1 MRSVLVCVGI
11 ATILLASGCKRAE
24 PPKTPNLPIPQCK
37 EIPPEGVK
45 SFTRLVH
52 AMDRAGDLPAVTQT
66 FLEYRK
72 AVEAQLAKRDPALVQ
87 KLKPV
92 LDKAFSQD
100 TLRARAACGFA
111 SIAAKGGAVRAIDT
125 WSMSPDMHAVNVS
138 IWNRAPVPSEED
150 PVPNTPKRLERMR
163 DIYTAMALEQVQV
176 NRNAGLGPEPAALVA
191 ALDAAVLSLPAAAPK
206 ERIDRQILLDK
217 WLVPALVKTSDD
229 DIETF
234 MNFAESPTGADYY
247 VALAAAYDF
256 RNGDWYSQ
264 LYQHMREAAAPGE
277 LPGGAPGGKDAVIA
291 QARAL
296 LVNVG
301 TQPAAAQALAM
312 LQEVE
317 RIDPRNALV
326 RRLVG
331 EAAIKS
337 APPMPLRQ
345 DQLRAVIDAPS
356 YYVAEQE
363 LNKALELAPDD
374 ADALMWLGRLRY
386 LQGRDAEAG
395 PLYQRAGEI
404 NEEHPY
410 LNLFNADLIF
420 ESGDYSKAMRY
431 YQAALAKPEGLPF
444 VYDTTMAHLMSA
456 MRRGNRA
463 ADFPRVAD
471 AFLAQ
476 HPEYWNVRLDYADF
490 LMATPGIKSDRIVAV
505 VDPVP
510 DTWLPARKFAVL
522 SAALVRKSTERVDK
536 KSKAPVGDSLAAMK
550 RAITLNPDPATLSE
564 AICRAGA
571 DDKIAQL
578 YVDAS
583 PNPKSMATALTVCSL
598 RWQRIDV
605 LRVIS
610 AGADPIALGRPQPSL
625 FGDTPLC
632 YAAAIKN
639 VKGFV
644 ALAKLQV
651 NPGQRCN
658 DGNSVSERLSRMAY
672 GGDPAIAQMQ
682 SVLMRFYRKP

>member
-1 MRSVLVCVGI
+1 
-11 ATILLASGCKRAE
+11 
-24 PPKTPNLPIPQCK
+24 
-37 EIPPEGVK
+37 
-45 SFTRLVH
+45 
-52 AMDRAGDLPAVTQT
+52 MDRAGDLPAVTQT
-66 FLEYRK
+66 FLDYRK
-72 AVEAQLAKRDPALVQ
+72 ALETQLAKRDPALVP

-92 LDKAFSQD
+92 LDKEFSQD
-100 TLRARAACGFA
+100 ALRARAACGFA
-111 SIAAKGGAVRAIDT
+111 AIAAKGGAVRAIEA
-125 WSMSPDMHAVNVS
+125 WSKSPEMHAVNVS
-138 IWNRAPVPSEED
+138 IWNRAPVPSEDD
-150 PVPNTPKRLERMR
+150 PVPNTAKRIDRMR
-163 DIYTAMALEQVQV
+163 DIYTAMALEQVAV
-176 NRNAGLGPEPAALVA
+176 NRIAGLGPEPAALVA

-206 ERIDRQILLDK
+206 ERIDRQTVLLDK
-217 WLVPALVKTSDD
+217 WLIPALAKTSDK

-234 MNFAESPTGADYY
+234 MDFAESPTGADYY

-264 LYQHMREAAAPGE
+264 LYQALREAAAPGE

-291 QARAL
+291 QARQL

-301 TQPAAAQALAM
+301 TPAAAAQALAM

-337 APPMPLRQ
+337 TPPVPLAQ

-356 YYVAEQE
+356 YYIADQE
-363 LNKALELAPDD
+363 LAKSLELAPDD

-395 PLYQRAGEI
+395 PLFQRAAEI

-410 LNLFNADLIF
+410 LNLFNADLIY
-420 ESGDYSKAMRY
+420 ETGDYTKAMRY

-444 VYDTTMAHLMSA
+444 VYDTTMSHLMSA
-456 MRRGNRA
+456 MRRANRA
-463 ADFPRVAD
+463 SDFPRVAD

-476 HPEYWNVRLDYADF
+476 HPQYWNVRLDYADF

-522 SAALVRKSTERVDK
+522 SAALVRKSTERLDK
-536 KSKAPVGDSLAAMK
+536 KTGAPVGDSQAAMK
-550 RAITLNPDPATLSE
+550 RAIALNPDPYTLAE

-571 DDKIAQL
+571 DAKIAQM

-583 PNPKSMATALTVCSL
+583 GKAKATSTALTVCAL
-598 RWQRIDV
+598 RWQRIDI
-605 LRVIS
+605 LRVVS
-610 AGADPIALGRPQPSL
+610 PGGDPIVLSSPQPSL
-625 FGDTPLC
+625 LGDTPLC
-632 YAAAIKN
+632 YAAATKN

-658 DGNSVSERLSRMAY
+658 DGNSVSERLSRLAY
-672 GGDPAIAQMQ
+672 GGDPSIAQMQ
-682 SVLMRFYRKP
+682 SVLQRFYRKP

>member
-1 MRSVLVCVGI
+1 
-11 ATILLASGCKRAE
+11 
-24 PPKTPNLPIPQCK
+24 
-37 EIPPEGVK
+37 
-45 SFTRLVH
+45 
-52 AMDRAGDLPAVTQT
+52 
-66 FLEYRK
+66 
-72 AVEAQLAKRDPALVQ
+72 
-87 KLKPV
+87 
-92 LDKAFSQD
+92 
-100 TLRARAACGFA
+100 
-111 SIAAKGGAVRAIDT
+111 
-125 WSMSPDMHAVNVS
+125 
-138 IWNRAPVPSEED
+138 
-150 PVPNTPKRLERMR
+150 
-163 DIYTAMALEQVQV
+163 
-176 NRNAGLGPEPAALVA
+176 
-191 ALDAAVLSLPAAAPK
+191 
-206 ERIDRQILLDK
+206 
-217 WLVPALVKTSDD
+217 
-229 DIETF
+229 
-234 MNFAESPTGADYY
+234 
-247 VALAAAYDF
+247 
-256 RNGDWYSQ
+256 
-264 LYQHMREAAAPGE
+264 
-277 LPGGAPGGKDAVIA
+277 
-291 QARAL
+291 
-296 LVNVG
+296 
-301 TQPAAAQALAM
+301 
-312 LQEVE
+312 
-317 RIDPRNALV
+317 
-326 RRLVG
+326 
-331 EAAIKS
+331 
-337 APPMPLRQ
+337 
-345 DQLRAVIDAPS
+345 
-356 YYVAEQE
+356 
-363 LNKALELAPDD
+363 
-374 ADALMWLGRLRY
+374 MWLGRLRY